1 MAVSIIFKM
10 EEVKEVQMLLDKEA
24 TLQKIRRIAY
34 QVYEN
39 NFNEKRLVL
48 AGINGEGYHLAE
60 LIKKYLTEI
69 SDKDV
74 ILAKIL
80 LDKKADYQPDIKIE
94 CEIETFKKQTVILV
108 DDVLNTGRTLA
119 YSLRPFLSIPL
130 KKLQVAVLVNRD
142 YLHFPIKADYVGYSL
157 STTLTDHVKV
167 ILTDHKQTGV
177 YLF

>member
-1 MAVSIIFKM
+1 M
-10 EEVKEVQMLLDKEA
+10 EEIREVQNLLNKEA

-34 QVYEN
+34 QIYEN
-39 NFNEKRLVL
+39 NFKEKRLVL
-48 AGINGEGYHLAE
+48 AGINGEGYKLAE
-60 LIKKYLTEI
+60 LIKGYLNEI
-69 SDKDV
+69 SDNEV
-74 ILAKIL
+74 IIAKIH

-142 YLHFPIKADYVGYSL
+142 YLHFPIKADYVGYRL

-167 ILTDHKQTGV
+167 TLSDADELGV